1 MRKIALVTGGSRG
14 IGAATCQLLAANG
27 YDVAV
32 NCCNDMTAAE
42 KIADAVQQQGGR
54 SVVVRANVSVEAEVV
69 TMFETVDHELGI
81 LDALVNNAGV
91 IGHKGRVDELDEANI
106 MSVLRTNVLGPVLCS
121 REAVRRMSTRY
132 GGKGGAI
139 VNVSSGSAYI
149 GNPGSN
155 VIYAVS
161 KGGLNSLMI
170 GLSQEVA
177 GEGIRVNNVSPGLTR
192 TDMVSADLATADIGK
207 VPIGRLGEAR
217 EVAEGI
223 LWLLSDNAGFVAG
236 ANIRIAGGHP

>member
-1 MRKIALVTGGSRG
+1 MRKLALVTGGSRG

-27 YDVAV
+27 YDVAI
-32 NCCNDMTAAE
+32 NFYNNMAAAE
-42 KIADAVQQQGGR
+42 KVAGTVKRWGGR
-54 SVVVRANVSVEAEVV
+54 SIVVRADVGVEADVV
-69 TMFETVDHELGI
+69 TMFETVDRELGI

-91 IGHKGRVDELDEANI
+91 SGNKGRVDELDEANI

-121 REAVRRMSTRY
+121 REAVRRMSTCY

-177 GEGIRVNNVSPGLTR
+177 AEGIRVNNVSPGLTR
-192 TDMVSADLATADIGK
+192 TDMVSAELATANTGQ
-207 VPIGRLGEAR
+207 VPMGRLGEAG
-217 EVAEGI
+217 EIAEGI

-236 ANIRIAGGHP
+236 ANIRIAGGRP

>member
-1 MRKIALVTGGSRG
+1 MGKIALVTGGSRG

-42 KIADAVQQQGGR
+42 KVADAVQQQGGR
-54 SVVVRANVSVEAEVV
+54 SLVVRANVSVEAEVV
-69 TMFETVDHELGI
+69 TMFETVDRDLGI
-81 LDALVNNAGV
+81 LDALVNNASV
-91 IGHKGRVDELDEANI
+91 LGHKGRVDELDEANI

-149 GNPGSN
+149 GNPGRN

-192 TDMVSADLATADIGK
+192 TDMVSAERATADISK
-207 VPIGRLGEAR
+207 VPIGRLGEAK

-236 ANIRIAGGHP
+236 ANIRIAGGRP

>member
-1 MRKIALVTGGSRG
+1 MGKIALVTGGSRG
-14 IGAATCQLLAANG
+14 IGAATCQLLAENG

-32 NCCNDMTAAE
+32 NFCNNMTAAE
-42 KIADAVQQQGGR
+42 KVADAVHRQGGR
-54 SVVVRANVSVEAEVV
+54 SVVVRANVGVEAEVV
-69 TMFETVDHELGI
+69 TMFETVDRELGI
-81 LDALVNNAGV
+81 IDALVNNAGV
-91 IGHKGRVDELDEANI
+91 SGHKGRVDELDEANI

-177 GEGIRVNNVSPGLTR
+177 AEGIRVNNVSPGLTR
-192 TDMVSADLATADIGK
+192 TDMVSAELATANTGN
-207 VPIGRLGEAR
+207 VPMGRLGEAR

-223 LWLLSDNAGFVAG
+223 IWLLSDNAGFVAG
-236 ANIRIAGGHP
+236 ANIRIAGGRP

>member
-81 LDALVNNAGV
+81 LDALVNNAGF

-192 TDMVSADLATADIGK
+192 TDMVSAEQATADIGK

-236 ANIRIAGGHP
+236 ANIRIAGGRP

>member
-1 MRKIALVTGGSRG
+1 MEKIALVTGGSRG
-14 IGAATCQLLAANG
+14 IGAATCHLLAANG
-27 YDVAV
+27 YDIAI
-32 NCCNDMTAAE
+32 NFCNDMAAAE
-42 KIADAVQQQGGR
+42 KVADTVRQQGSR
-54 SVVVRANVSVEAEVV
+54 SIVIRADVGIEAEVSA
-69 TMFETVDHELGI
+69 MFEAVDRKLGV
-81 LDALVNNAGV
+81 LDALVNNAG
-91 IGHKGRVDELDEANI
+91 INGRKGRVDELNQADI
-106 MSVLRTNVLGPVLCS
+106 MSVLRTNVVGPMLCS

-155 VIYAVS
+155 VNYAVS
-161 KGGLNSLMI
+161 KGALNSLMI

-192 TDMVSADLATADIGK
+192 TDMVSAELAAANTGS
-207 VPIGRLGEAR
+207 VPMGRLGEAK

-223 LWLLSDNAGFVAG
+223 IWLLSDNSSFVAG
-236 ANIRIAGGHP
+236 ANIRIAGGRP

>member
-1 MRKIALVTGGSRG
+1 MGKIALVTGGSRG
-14 IGAATCQLLAANG
+14 IGAATCQLLAENG

-32 NCCNDMTAAE
+32 NFCNNMTAAE
-42 KIADAVQQQGGR
+42 KVADAVHRQGGR
-54 SVVVRANVSVEAEVV
+54 SVVVRANVGVEAEVV
-69 TMFETVDHELGI
+69 TMFETVDRELGI

-91 IGHKGRVDELDEANI
+91 SGHKGRVDELDEANI

-177 GEGIRVNNVSPGLTR
+177 AEGIRVNNVSPGLTR
-192 TDMVSADLATADIGK
+192 TDMVSAELATADTGN
-207 VPIGRLGEAR
+207 VPMGRLGEAR

-223 LWLLSDNAGFVAG
+223 IWLLSDNAGFVAG
-236 ANIRIAGGHP
+236 ANIRIAGGRP

>member
-236 ANIRIAGGHP
+236 ANIRIAGGRP

>member
-1 MRKIALVTGGSRG
+1 MGKIALVTGGSRG
-14 IGAATCQLLAANG
+14 IGAATCQLLAENG

-32 NCCNDMTAAE
+32 NFCNNMTAAE
-42 KIADAVQQQGGR
+42 KVADAVHRQGGR
-54 SVVVRANVSVEAEVV
+54 SVVVRANVGVEAEVV
-69 TMFETVDHELGI
+69 TMFETVDRELGI
-81 LDALVNNAGV
+81 IDALVNNAGV
-91 IGHKGRVDELDEANI
+91 SGHKGRVDELDEANI

-177 GEGIRVNNVSPGLTR
+177 AEGIRVNNVSPGLTR
-192 TDMVSADLATADIGK
+192 TDMVSAELATANTGN
-207 VPIGRLGEAR
+207 VPMGRLGEAK

-223 LWLLSDNAGFVAG
+223 IWLLSDNAGFVAG
-236 ANIRIAGGHP
+236 ANIRIAGGRP